1 MAYEFYVTIKG
12 TKQPNFK
19 GESNRKIGEGKIAG
33 LGLQHEIKSP
43 RDLATG
49 QASGKRQHAPI
60 TITKEWGAA
69 TPQIMQALCTN
80 EVLKS
85 VLFEFVRTN
94 PEGVEEVHYTITL
107 ANATISNVKQYVGDT
122 RHDNASDT
130 HELEDVS
137 FTYER
142 IEWDNKWDKTTA
154 FDSWKGNT

>member
-1 MAYEFYVTIKG
+1 M
-12 TKQPNFK
+12 
-19 GESNRKIGEGKIAG
+19 
-33 LGLQHEIKSP
+33 
-43 RDLATG
+43 
-49 QASGKRQHAPI
+49 
-60 TITKEWGAA
+60 
-69 TPQIMQALCTN
+69 
-80 EVLKS
+80 LKS

-107 ANATISNVKQYVGDT
+107 ANATISNVKQYVGAT
-122 RHDNASDT
+122 RHDGSSDT